1 MSFFDR
7 IAGYMPALLDGA
19 GITLALTAIA
29 VTTGLFIGLL
39 LALGRISHNFI
50 IDKICSFYIWFF
62 RGTPLLMQL
71 YFIYFALPQINPAF
85 NIQDRFIAAYVAF
98 ALNSGAYLAEIF
110 RAAILSIDKGQFE
123 AAKALGMGYG
133 MTMRRIII
141 PQSYRRLIPPVGN
154 EFIMVLKDT
163 ALVSM
168 IGLTDLSRITSQI
181 STRNGDVLIYLPAM
195 VLYLLMTTIFTF
207 VFNKLEKKYSRYE

>member
-1 MSFFDR
+1 MNFFDR

-50 IDKICSFYIWFF
+50 IDKLCSFYIWFF

>member
-7 IAGYMPALLDGA
+7 IAGYMPALFDGA

>member
-1 MSFFDR
+1 MNFLER
-7 IAGYMPALLDGA
+7 IIGYMPALLEGA

-29 VTTGLFIGLL
+29 VTTGLFLGLL

-123 AAKALGMGYG
+123 AAKALGMGYS

-195 VLYLLMTTIFTF
+195 VLYLLMTTLFTF
-207 VFNKLEKKYSRYE
+207 VFNKLEKKYSQYE

>member
-7 IAGYMPALLDGA
+7 IIGYMPALFDGA

-50 IDKICSFYIWFF
+50 IDKLCSFYIWFF

-110 RAAILSIDKGQFE
+110 RAAILSIYKGQFE
-123 AAKALGMGYG
+123 AAKALGMGYA

>member
-1 MSFFDR
+1 MNFFDR